1 MEKLP
6 QTTNQPT
13 PQTIV
18 MAVSLAMAVVML
30 LGKMAAYWV
39 SGSTSILSDAAESVI
54 HGVATGFACYSLWL
68 SQQPASQRHPYGHG
82 KIAYFSAGFEGALIF
97 CAGIFIIAVAIR
109 DLIVGPELKDLGLG
123 ILITAAL
130 CLINLALGIALVRIG
145 KQRNVLILVA
155 NGQHVLADM
164 WTSAGVVIGVTIVWY
179 TDILWLDPLV
189 AIAVGANIGWTALGL
204 LRKASQGLLD
214 VADPE
219 SVNAVLTTLN
229 DAIAEGTIAG
239 FHQLRLRNSNDL
251 VWVEVHL
258 MLPAQLT
265 VHQAHTRASEIE
277 ETIRGKFPNHQ
288 LHITTHVEPH
298 PHDEGHPTGHSGLND
313 PFLDGKQ

>member
-1 MEKLP
+1 MKKLP
-6 QTTNQPT
+6 QTTNKPA

-18 MAVSLAMAVVML
+18 MAISLAMALIIL
-30 LGKMAAYWV
+30 LGKIAAYWI
-39 SGSTSILSDAAESVI
+39 SGSTAILSDAAESVI

-97 CAGIFIIAVAIR
+97 CAGIFIIVVAAR
-109 DLIVGPELKDLGLG
+109 DLIVGSELKDLGIG

-130 CLINLALGIALVRIG
+130 CLINLALGITLIRVG
-145 KQRNVLILVA
+145 KHHNALILVA
-155 NGQHVLADM
+155 NGKHVLTDM
-164 WTSAGVVIGVTIVWY
+164 WTSAGVVIGVTVVWY
-179 TDILWLDPLV
+179 TNILWLDPLV
-189 AIAVGANIGWTALGL
+189 AIAVGANIVWTALGL

-229 DAIAEGTIAG
+229 DAKLNGTIAG

-258 MLPAQLT
+258 VLPAQLT
-265 VHQAHTRASEIE
+265 VHQATTVPAKSKKSSEASSPTTNSTSPPTSSPTPPDI
-277 ETIRGKFPNHQ
+277 Q
-288 LHITTHVEPH
+288 DSTTH
-298 PHDEGHPTGHSGLND
+298 
-313 PFLDGKQ
+313 F